1 MVTSIWCRDRPACN
15 ALQQRSSFS
24 CRFVYQ
30 NPLAPISRSAATS
43 RTVQTPKARQGH
55 EHGFGIPSCGEPNQ
69 LAPRPYRPRGNDQSE
84 AEATL
89 LAAAQR
95 SSFPVCIRP
104 VRGRTVQTREPLIFP
119 PRLLGDC
126 NGRADRLWRSCP
138 RLGIVHHAGHPSP
151 ARWNMLSIKPHVPL
165 NTGAATWPPGLPQVA
180 CAMFLSSPK
189 TINAM
194 VSQGSRGSASPRHVV
209 AFLKGPGLQRRASG
223 SYGVTS
229 NTSLLQWN
237 PGNQRFVR
245 TDVTLRTALEPTG
258 PSKSRCQRTAWPSPY
273 HRRDPAIEVGK
284 SPRTD

>member
-1 MVTSIWCRDRPACN
+1 
-15 ALQQRSSFS
+15 
-24 CRFVYQ
+24 
-30 NPLAPISRSAATS
+30 
-43 RTVQTPKARQGH
+43 
-55 EHGFGIPSCGEPNQ
+55 
-69 LAPRPYRPRGNDQSE
+69 
-84 AEATL
+84 
-89 LAAAQR
+89 
-95 SSFPVCIRP
+95 
-104 VRGRTVQTREPLIFP
+104 
-119 PRLLGDC
+119 
-126 NGRADRLWRSCP
+126 
-138 RLGIVHHAGHPSP
+138 
-151 ARWNMLSIKPHVPL
+151 MLSIKPHVPL

-258 PSKSRCQRTAWPSPY
+258 PSKSRCQRSAWPSPY

-284 SPRTD
+284 SPGLIDDIGPKGFRSRLSMVAAWRRQSQHWRSPVDVLGMGSVLDECHSVQVD